1 MHEYNV
7 RFGKS
12 NERFQ
17 IAQKDRKERIAEY
30 LENICTARK
39 SRLNNYGVEPTII
52 NGDKMLLHRNE
63 SSSEKT
69 LNLTGYET
77 YVKENYNLSRER
89 VTVFTQVGNDPTLN
103 MKPDCF
109 QEKGYSNKDQWTWWH
124 AVPNGKETVKK
135 WYDSISVEFYA
146 ERKP

>member
-1 MHEYNV
+1 MHEHNV

-17 IAQKDRKERIAEY
+17 IAQKERKERIAEY

-39 SRLNNYGVEPTII
+39 SRLNNYGVEPNGD

-77 YVKENYNLSRER
+77 YVKENYNLSGER

-109 QEKGYSNKDQWTWWH
+109 QEKGYSNKDQWT
-124 AVPNGKETVKK
+124 
-135 WYDSISVEFYA
+135 
-146 ERKP
+146 

>member
-63 SSSEKT
+63 SSSEKNT
-69 LNLTGYET
+69 KFDWLRN
-77 YVKENYNLSRER
+77 VRKRELQLI
-89 VTVFTQVGNDPTLN
+89 T
-103 MKPDCF
+103 
-109 QEKGYSNKDQWTWWH
+109 
-124 AVPNGKETVKK
+124 
-135 WYDSISVEFYA
+135 
-146 ERKP
+146 